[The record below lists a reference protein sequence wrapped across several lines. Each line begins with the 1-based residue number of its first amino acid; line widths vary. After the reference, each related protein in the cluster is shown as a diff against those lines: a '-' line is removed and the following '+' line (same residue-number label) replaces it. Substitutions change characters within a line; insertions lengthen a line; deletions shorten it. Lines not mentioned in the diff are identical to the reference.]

1 MVEARVRLNRPY
13 DEFGSSIYSQELI
26 LTNASGKENGRVM
39 GTTNLEGDD
48 KNLIS
53 LKFEQNTG

>member
-1 MVEARVRLNRPY
+1 MRLNRPY